1 LNVAREKPPAVG
13 LDFGTSTTLVASHRS
28 VVPIG
33 ASQAWMPSLSGYT
46 EDGLLVVGEEAQHL
60 PVGRVIRSI
69 KRAITQPRAFVPV
82 DLPTGVRSVRTDDLV
97 AALLREAVRRAS
109 AAGQDLSA
117 KGRLRL
123 GCPAMWDGA
132 QRRRLVAAAR
142 DAGLPVTL
150 ACLVDEPVAAGI
162 AWLAAYAG
170 DLAGPRRVLVF
181 DMGGGTLDVA
191 VLDVDGRDISVLAA
205 LGTAEAGD
213 ALDEAIAGDLDYEL
227 GAQGIDI
234 DSLARPDLAR
244 EVLVDAAR
252 TVKVRLSTEDE
263 DVVVLPADVFG
274 RNEVWYTREQL
285 NRAFAPQLDRAEMYV
300 SAALRAAQLAEPG
313 AGTAYDLAR
322 TPIDALVDRV
332 DVVVLSGGMA
342 QVPYVE
348 ERLRAF
354 FTPET
359 TIEFAAAPAENAVAI
374 GLAHAAGFGRIN
386 RYRPAFDIVVEW
398 DRGREQRTVYEAFTP
413 LVQPR
418 QIVDGDGD
426 LRLVRTGAD
435 LSLPTKVKGKLR
447 LVSYSDERVA
457 ATLGNR
463 GLDGFSVLLDEQ
475 KFEFSIFPD
484 GRLRLVDGGGT
495 YDGHLDGWTAGV

>member
-1 LNVAREKPPAVG
+1 MAREKPPAVG

-69 KRAITQPRAFVPV
+69 KRSITQPRAYVSV
-82 DLPTGVRSVRTDDLV
+82 DLPTGVRGVRTDDLV
-97 AALLREAVRRAS
+97 TALLREAVRRAS

-117 KGRLRL
+117 KGQLRL

-150 ACLVDEPVAAGI
+150 ASLVDEPVAAGI
-162 AWLAAYAG
+162 AWLAHAG

-181 DMGGGTLDVA
+181 DMGGGTLDIA
-191 VLDVDGRDISVLAA
+191 VLDVEGRDVSVLAA

-213 ALDEAIAGDLDYEL
+213 ALDEAISGDLDFEL
-227 GAQGIDI
+227 GAQGIDV
-234 DSLARPDLAR
+234 DSLAQPEVAR
-244 EVLVDAAR
+244 EMLVDAAR
-252 TVKVRLSTEDE
+252 TIKVRLSTEEE

-285 NRAFAPQLDRAEMYV
+285 NRVFAPTMDQAEMYV

-322 TPIDALVDRV
+322 TPIDELVDRV
-332 DVVVLSGGMA
+332 DVVVLSGGMT

-426 LRLVRTGAD
+426 LRLVRTGTD
-435 LSLPTKVKGKLR
+435 LALPSKGKGKLR
-447 LVSYSDERVA
+447 LVSYSDERVS
-457 ATLGNR
+457 ATLGDR
-463 GLDGFSVLLDEQ
+463 RLDGFPVLLDEQ

-495 YDGHLDGWTAGV
+495 YDGHLDGWVAGV